1 MHPYKL
7 HCSVCMNFIV
17 TALVQCLIII
27 VQTIIYMK
35 SQFHDTFITL
45 VKKKV
50 YDVYFIPT
58 NILLHRYNLYNH
70 IWLNEA
76 INLYSVSST
85 DNTQTVHKVHVMHI
99 C

>member
-7 HCSVCMNFIV
+7 HCSVCINFIV

-35 SQFHDTFITL
+35 SQLYGTFITL

-50 YDVYFIPT
+50 YDAYFIKR

-70 IWLNEA
+70 IWLNQA
-76 INLYSVSST
+76 INLYSVST
-85 DNTQTVHKVHVMHI
+85 DNTQIVHKVHVMHI

>member
-7 HCSVCMNFIV
+7 HCSVCINFIV
-17 TALVQCLIII
+17 TGLVQCLIII

-35 SQFHDTFITL
+35 SQFYDTFNTL

-50 YDVYFIPT
+50 YDVYFITT

-70 IWLNEA
+70 IWLNQA
-76 INLYSVSST
+76 INFYSVST
-85 DNTQTVHKVHVMHI
+85 DNTQIVHKVQVMHI